1 MNYEK
6 KRKRQNGRQK
16 YKEHPYNIYI
26 DEWDRLH
33 ATIDKAIKDG
43 HLPPVRFDPD
53 SLVKFP

>member
-16 YKEHPYNIYI
+16 HKKHQYKIYI
-26 DEWDRLH
+26 DEWHRLH

-43 HLPPVRFDPD
+43 HLPPVSFDPY